1 MEWMAFASR
10 SPILDIKPYV
20 PFCDAIGD
28 ASQPEWVTR
37 DREVE
42 EEPLHV
48 SRVSISQEPWNRLR
62 ECWQRVGGEASLYE
76 DFGTL
81 VDLVRQVLSRDIRS
95 LHQRGALA
103 LTAKTGSANHGKR
116 PLGTGVEGSA
126 ANAAATAAAT
136 VYHLHLLGRIDISYV
151 HERKE
156 IEVIDATIV

>member
-1 MEWMAFASR
+1 M
-10 SPILDIKPYV
+10 
-20 PFCDAIGD
+20 PFTDACF
-28 ASQPEWVTR
+28 
-37 DREVE
+37 
-42 EEPLHV
+42 
-48 SRVSISQEPWNRLR
+48 SISFSLLQQEPWNRLR

-116 PLGTGVEGSA
+116 QLGKGVEGSA
-126 ANAAATAAAT
+126 ANVAATAAAT